1 MDEKTQ
7 KEVETMLAE
16 EREKLVKQQSL
27 VSWLRAWFWLVL
39 VEKKRAVAE
48 TAHRGY
54 NMRPQK
60 RTWRA
65 RLYAWLSRPFRAWA
79 VYKYA
84 KLDRGAK
91 EKAEDA
97 WLAKTVDILQGGP
110 VYRRHGGR
118 AVAMS
123 KAVLLP
129 SAAAQQAGWA
139 AGKGRMPPGS
149 AEVDYE
155 TANHPFVKFIL
166 GQ

>member
-7 KEVETMLAE
+7 KELEMMLAE

-27 VSWLRAWFWLVL
+27 VSWLRVWFWLVL

-54 NMRPQK
+54 NMK

-84 KLDRGAK
+84 TLDRRAK

-118 AVAMS
+118 AVVMS
-123 KAVLLP
+123 KAVCGR
-129 SAAAQQAGWA
+129 AAVMSKAVFGR
-139 AGKGRMPPGS
+139 GRMPPGS
-149 AEVDYE
+149 AEVDDE

-166 GQ
+166 GQR